1 MPKRQLVDETE
12 RNKWILGL
20 GSGHYNGL
28 DVCSDFHSSCTGE
41 ILSVLQF
48 WVKFKEKIK
57 VPEAESFEVLL
68 LRQSECN
75 RYNFQ

>member
-1 MPKRQLVDETE
+1 ME
-12 RNKWILGL
+12 GL
-20 GSGHYNGL
+20 RSGHYHAL
-28 DVCSDFHSSCTGE
+28 PVCSGFHPSDTGE

-68 LRQSECN
+68 LRQSERN
-75 RYNFQ
+75 SYNFQ